1 MALFF
6 HSHVCN
12 DICKSLGLTRFDM
25 APREIQAL
33 DCLKKSSITQVK
45 GREEL
50 VFKIPNIQ
58 LHKADSIS
66 CICSSSNSYPDC
78 VNLKSNVFNI
88 ASTSFESN
96 FLNDATLKQKI
107 SQSLSSRRSSRVIDE
122 IKLIN
127 TRTKYSDS
135 ETSSCFDTEPHTSE
149 SILGLI
155 HLELC
160 KYYEAG
166 RFSTNKN
173 DDQIDFEAAFF
184 HLRQSAS
191 LKVVE
196 ALVNVAHIY
205 LQLPH
210 EVLVDFKI
218 QVNLKFNIF
227 LNQYIPSIIKV
238 PLCCFYPF
246 SRFKI

>member
-1 MALFF
+1 MYFGFQGMALFF

-12 DICKSLGLTRFDM
+12 DICKSLGLTRFDK
-25 APREIQAL
+25 APSEIQAQNKTL
-33 DCLKKSSITQVK
+33 ECLKNSSITQVK
-45 GREEL
+45 GREE
-50 VFKIPNIQ
+50 VIFKIPNIQ
-58 LHKADSIS
+58 LHKADTLS

-78 VNLKSNVFNI
+78 VNLKSNVSNI
-88 ASTSFESN
+88 TSASFESN
-96 FLNDATLKQKI
+96 LLNDATLKQKI

-122 IKLIN
+122 MKLVN
-127 TRTKYSDS
+127 SRTKYSNS
-135 ETSSCFDTEPHTSE
+135 ETSSCFDTEPHSNE

-155 HLELC
+155 HFDLS

-173 DDQIDFEAAFF
+173 DDQVDFEAAFF

-218 QVNLKFNIF
+218 QVNLKFNIY
-227 LNQYIPSIIKV
+227 LNQIFCSLK
-238 PLCCFYPF
+238 
-246 SRFKI
+246 